1 VKDQIGSSFT
11 VFFKNWIEATS
22 LEKSKSQTEV
32 TSVEKMFL
40 DGKLLLTDR
49 SNVPHT

>member
-1 VKDQIGSSFT
+1 
-11 VFFKNWIEATS
+11 
-22 LEKSKSQTEV
+22 V

-49 SNVPHT
+49 SNVPHTWDVKSH